1 FRSLAEQSPNMIF
14 MNRKGKILYANKKCE
29 EVTGYTRE
37 ELYAPDFDFLTLVA
51 LESRDLVKR
60 NFDKHLEG
68 EEILPYE
75 YILIDKNGERI
86 DAINTS
92 KLVQYDGMPAII
104 GIVTDITERKKAE
117 RALCEREATLM
128 SIFRAAP
135 IGIGL
140 VSNRVLLQVND
151 KVCEM
156 SGYSRDELI
165 GQNARI
171 LYPSDEDY
179 EYVGREKYGQ
189 INECGTGT
197 VETKWKCKD
206 GRIIDIILSSTV
218 FEHSDFSKGVTFTA
232 LDITGRKQAEQRLLE
247 HRAQLKSLAS
257 ELSLAEE
264 RERRRVA
271 IELHDRIG
279 QSLVISKMR
288 LQTLCKSL
296 SSSQYA
302 KPLKEVYDCLGQVI
316 QDTRTLTFD
325 LSYPIL
331 YEFGFKEAV
340 AEWLEEQIQ
349 RKHGI
354 ETEFEDDG
362 QPELLDEDVR
372 VLLFRDVRELLINV
386 VKHAKAS
393 KVKVSISGID
403 NDIQV
408 CVEDNGVGFNA
419 DEIALLPTRDGGFG
433 LFSIR
438 ERLERIDGLLEIE
451 SAPDKGSRITMTAP
465 IKCESIV
472 DGAQK

>member
-1 FRSLAEQSPNMIF
+1 
-14 MNRKGKILYANKKCE
+14 
-29 EVTGYTRE
+29 
-37 ELYAPDFDFLTLVA
+37 
-51 LESRDLVKR
+51 
-60 NFDKHLEG
+60 
-68 EEILPYE
+68 
-75 YILIDKNGERI
+75 
-86 DAINTS
+86 
-92 KLVQYDGMPAII
+92 
-104 GIVTDITERKKAE
+104 
-117 RALCEREATLM
+117 
-128 SIFRAAP
+128 
-135 IGIGL
+135 
-140 VSNRVLLQVND
+140 
-151 KVCEM
+151 
-156 SGYSRDELI
+156 
-165 GQNARI
+165 
-171 LYPSDEDY
+171 
-179 EYVGREKYGQ
+179 
-189 INECGTGT
+189 
-197 VETKWKCKD
+197 
-206 GRIIDIILSSTV
+206 
-218 FEHSDFSKGVTFTA
+218 
-232 LDITGRKQAEQRLLE
+232 
-247 HRAQLKSLAS
+247 
-257 ELSLAEE
+257 
-264 RERRRVA
+264 
-271 IELHDRIG
+271 
-279 QSLVISKMR
+279 MR